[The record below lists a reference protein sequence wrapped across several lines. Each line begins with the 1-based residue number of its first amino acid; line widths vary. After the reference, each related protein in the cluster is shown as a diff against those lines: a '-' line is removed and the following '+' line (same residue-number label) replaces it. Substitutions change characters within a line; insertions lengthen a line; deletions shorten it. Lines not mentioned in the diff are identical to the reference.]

1 MARPKD
7 STSAPGAGGQA
18 TEGMKCCASGL
29 HRAFT
34 RGVGGWG
41 PCASTPLSP
50 KSWLE
55 KCWAGLKSCNLPP
68 RFPPAPSSTPSTAS
82 LPPSAPPPPPP
93 RPSTHPHQHLPRH
106 SPPSAPPLLTPAQ
119 PTSPLPLPPGLL
131 RCLGWEGTAIL
142 SRCHPLN
149 VPLGPA
155 LDRGAGLTSG
165 STGRAGSSGSLG
177 AREAHTP

>member
-34 RGVGGWG
+34 RGVWGWG

-82 LPPSAPPPPPP
+82 LPPSAPPPRP
-93 RPSTHPHQHLPRH
+93 RARQLTPISTSPVTHPHQHR
-106 SPPSAPPLLTPAQ
+106 PS
-119 PTSPLPLPPGLL
+119 
-131 RCLGWEGTAIL
+131 
-142 SRCHPLN
+142 
-149 VPLGPA
+149 
-155 LDRGAGLTSG
+155 
-165 STGRAGSSGSLG
+165 
-177 AREAHTP
+177 